1 MKIKSINP
9 YTEEVNWT
17 YDLLS
22 FGECKAQ
29 IEKSRTAFITWSS
42 LPIEERAKSF
52 TKVGEVLR
60 QKTNTYA
67 EIITKEMGKPIT
79 QSRTEIQKCTWLCD
93 YYAEKAPEF
102 LNDEVVDTG
111 SEKCT
116 QLCDYYAKDAAE
128 FLKDE
133 VVDTGSE
140 KSYVTCEPL
149 GVIFGIMPWNFP
161 FWQVFRFAVPAIC
174 AGNVCVLKHA
184 SNVPRSALEIEKV
197 FLEAGL
203 PEGVFKTLLIDSKTA
218 MEVLKANL
226 VDGVSLTGSIGA
238 GSEIGKL
245 SGEAIEPLV
254 LELGGSDPFI
264 VLEDADI
271 EKAAQVAVKSRFI
284 NAGQSC
290 IAAKRFIVVEDVV
303 GDFIK
308 AFERYTKEL
317 KIGDPMDEET
327 DIGPLAKKEF
337 IDNLDGILKDAIEKG
352 AKPQTYGEEHE
363 KGFFFNPTIIPGAS
377 NDMKVFNIEVFGPVA
392 PIITAKDEDEA
403 VELANST
410 EFGLGAEIWSENLG
424 RALRLVNKIKSGF
437 VAVNGMVKSDP
448 RLPFGGIKKSGVGRE
463 LSHYGIKEFVNIKT
477 VTVNK

>member
-9 YTEEVNWT
+9 YTEEVNWS

-29 IEKSRTAFITWSS
+29 IEKSRTVFLTWSS
-42 LPIEERAKSF
+42 LSIEERAKFF

-60 QKTNTYA
+60 QNTNSYA

-79 QSRTEIQKCTWLCD
+79 QSRAEIQKCTWLCD

-140 KSYVTCEPL
+140 KSYVTCESL
-149 GVIFGIMPWNFP
+149 GVILGIMPWNFP
-161 FWQVFRFAVPAIC
+161 FWQVFRFAVPAMC

-184 SNVPRSALEIEKV
+184 SNVPRSALEIEKI

-203 PEGVFKTLLIDSKTA
+203 PEGIFKSFLIDSKTA
-218 MEVLKANL
+218 MEILKAEL
-226 VDGVSLTGSIGA
+226 VNGVSLTGSIGA

-271 EKAAQVAVKSRFI
+271 EKAAQVAVKSRFL

-290 IAAKRFIVVEDVV
+290 IAAKRFIVVEDVA

-337 IDNLDGILKDAIEKG
+337 IDSLDGILKDAIEKG

-363 KGFFFNPTIIPGAS
+363 KGFFFNPTIIPEAS
-377 NDMKVFNIEVFGPVA
+377 SDMRVFNIEVFGPVA
-392 PIITAKDEDEA
+392 PIITAKNEDEA

-424 RALRLVNKIKSGF
+424 RALRLVKKIKSGF

-448 RLPFGGIKKSGVGRE
+448 RLPFGGVKKSGVGRE

>member
-1 MKIKSINP
+1 MKIESINP
-9 YTEEVNWT
+9 YTEEVNWS

-29 IEKSRTAFITWSS
+29 IEKSRTVFLTWSS
-42 LPIEERAKSF
+42 LSIEERAKFF

-60 QKTNTYA
+60 QNTNSYA

-79 QSRTEIQKCTWLCD
+79 QSRAEIQKCTWLCD

-140 KSYVTCEPL
+140 KSYVTCESL
-149 GVIFGIMPWNFP
+149 GVILGIMPWNFP
-161 FWQVFRFAVPAIC
+161 FWQVFRFAVPAMC

-184 SNVPRSALEIEKV
+184 SNVPRSALEIEKI

-203 PEGVFKTLLIDSKTA
+203 PEGIFKSFLIDSKTA
-218 MEVLKANL
+218 MEILKAEL
-226 VDGVSLTGSIGA
+226 VNGVSLTGSIGA

-271 EKAAQVAVKSRFI
+271 EKAAQVAVKSRFL

-290 IAAKRFIVVEDVV
+290 IAAKRFIVVEDVA

-337 IDNLDGILKDAIEKG
+337 IDSLDGILKDAIEKG

-363 KGFFFNPTIIPGAS
+363 KGFFFNPTIIPEAS
-377 NDMKVFNIEVFGPVA
+377 NDMRVFNIEVFGPVA
-392 PIITAKDEDEA
+392 PIIAAKNEDEA

-424 RALRLVNKIKSGF
+424 RALRLVKKIKSGF

-448 RLPFGGIKKSGVGRE
+448 RLPFGGVKKSGVGRE